1 MKIMNENMQTWNEV
15 QLERLVELWQGARP
29 EAPGNYPGWMPKGLV
44 LFGDFSGI
52 QNFVFRPIPGAG
64 GAARRLRARSFR
76 VSAYT
81 ELAARWCATQLRA
94 NNPRVLYSGGGR
106 FLIDCAS
113 PPDWETAEAKLQRE
127 IDEWAWKTFEGEL
140 VFHLAAAKA
149 EGSEIPWDRLYDAL
163 QLRRGHPL
171 QGVLSGSRGWISDRF
186 LRRAQKDEDRCSGCG
201 MTRVVSSVPE
211 SEKLCGQCQEDEE
224 IGRKLLNTRYC
235 RIATGGS
242 AKLQLMDVG
251 IDLCSRKGEPA
262 MAWLD
267 MEAPVDDSQFWPLLR
282 HVPTNSSGT
291 LDFDQIAKLST
302 GGRQWLGYLRIDV
315 DRAGKA
321 FHDLQ
326 GNPLRT
332 WALSHFLH
340 LFFTVQAKK
349 ILRSE
354 FPNIYA
360 VFGGGDDLFVI
371 GPWNE
376 VLEFALSLR
385 RAFRHYADD
394 ALTFSAG
401 VCLAKPRDHILTKAR
416 ETGDELESAK
426 EQPAYGRHCGRDQIQ
441 ALGVTCAWDDF
452 ARLLDRAKQVTAWL
466 ESGEIPSQFLHQ
478 ALELH
483 HRWAEARRSF
493 ADRETADSVRYRP
506 LLYYQAQRNLSPGA
520 ASNWAHSLLHR
531 PSDWPEVDFII
542 RYAMLA
548 SKRGR
553 EES

>member
-1 MKIMNENMQTWNEV
+1 MWASICVLAKGNLRWLGLTWKH
-15 QLERLVELWQGARP
+15 LL
-29 EAPGNYPGWMPKGLV
+29 M
-44 LFGDFSGI
+44 I
-52 QNFVFRPIPGAG
+52 
-64 GAARRLRARSFR
+64 RSFGL
-76 VSAYT
+76 Y
-81 ELAARWCATQLRA
+81 CAT
-94 NNPRVLYSGGGR
+94 
-106 FLIDCAS
+106 FLQTPVAPWISTKLQNS
-113 PPDWETAEAKLQRE
+113 PP
-127 IDEWAWKTFEGEL
+127 
-140 VFHLAAAKA
+140 A
-149 EGSEIPWDRLYDAL
+149 EGNGLDI
-163 QLRRGHPL
+163 
-171 QGVLSGSRGWISDRF
+171 
-186 LRRAQKDEDRCSGCG
+186 C
-201 MTRVVSSVPE
+201 E
-211 SEKLCGQCQEDEE
+211 S
-224 IGRKLLNTRYC
+224 
-235 RIATGGS
+235 
-242 AKLQLMDVG
+242 M
-251 IDLCSRKGEPA
+251 
-262 MAWLD
+262 
-267 MEAPVDDSQFWPLLR
+267 
-282 HVPTNSSGT
+282 
-291 LDFDQIAKLST
+291 ST
-302 GGRQWLGYLRIDV
+302 GQ
-315 DRAGKA
+315 GKH
-321 FHDLQ
+321 F
-326 GNPLRT
+326 RT